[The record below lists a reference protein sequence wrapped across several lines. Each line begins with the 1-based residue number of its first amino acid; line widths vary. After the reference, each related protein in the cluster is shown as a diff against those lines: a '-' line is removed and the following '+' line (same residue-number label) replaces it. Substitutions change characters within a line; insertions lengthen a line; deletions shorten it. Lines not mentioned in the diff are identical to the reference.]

1 MPAAIIRIRHRNLKP
16 VRCPEIKGH
25 HRKISDL
32 LTGTFIIMSQT
43 DIIKSTGRR
52 KTAVARVHMKP
63 GTGQITINQEPMED
77 VFPTLAL
84 QNSLIQPL
92 QIANQPKSW
101 DLNVI
106 TNGGG
111 VTGQVGAVRL
121 AIARALLK
129 DNPEL
134 RAIFREEGLLTRD
147 ARKKERKKAG
157 QPGARK
163 RFQFSKR

>member
-1 MPAAIIRIRHRNLKP
+1 
-16 VRCPEIKGH
+16 
-25 HRKISDL
+25 
-32 LTGTFIIMSQT
+32 MSKT
-43 DIIKSTGRR
+43 AIIKSTGRR

-63 GTGQITINQEPMED
+63 GTGQITINHEPMED
-77 VFPTLAL
+77 VFPTVTL
-84 QNSLIQPL
+84 QNSLIHPL
-92 QIANQPKSW
+92 QVANQPKSW

-106 TNGGG
+106 THGGG

-134 RAIFREEGLLTRD
+134 RDSFREEGLLTRD

>member
-1 MPAAIIRIRHRNLKP
+1 
-16 VRCPEIKGH
+16 
-25 HRKISDL
+25 
-32 LTGTFIIMSQT
+32 MSKT
-43 DIIKSTGRR
+43 ESIKSTGRR
-52 KTAVARVHMKP
+52 KTAVARVNMKP
-63 GTGQITINQEPMED
+63 GTGQITINQEPMEE
-77 VFPTLAL
+77 VFPTVAL
-84 QNSLIQPL
+84 QNNLIQPL

-101 DLNVI
+101 DINV
-106 TNGGG
+106 TTHGGG

-129 DNPEL
+129 NDPEL
-134 RAIFREEGLLTRD
+134 RSTFREEGLLTRD

>member
-1 MPAAIIRIRHRNLKP
+1 
-16 VRCPEIKGH
+16 
-25 HRKISDL
+25 
-32 LTGTFIIMSQT
+32 
-43 DIIKSTGRR
+43 
-52 KTAVARVHMKP
+52 MKP
-63 GTGQITINQEPMED
+63 GTGKIIINHEPMED
-77 VFPTLAL
+77 VFPTVAL
-84 QNSLIQPL
+84 QNNLIYPL

-101 DLNVI
+101 DLSVT

-129 DNPEL
+129 NNPDL
-134 RAIFREEGLLTRD
+134 RATFREEGLLTRD

>member
-1 MPAAIIRIRHRNLKP
+1 
-16 VRCPEIKGH
+16 
-25 HRKISDL
+25 
-32 LTGTFIIMSQT
+32 MSKT
-43 DIIKSTGRR
+43 TSIKSTGRR
-52 KTAVARVHMKP
+52 KTAVARVHMTP
-63 GTGQITINQEPMED
+63 GTGQITINHEPMEE
-77 VFPTLAL
+77 VFPTVTL
-84 QNSLIQPL
+84 QNSLIHPL
-92 QIANQPKSW
+92 QVANQPKSW

-111 VTGQVGAVRL
+111 LTGQVGAVRL

-129 DNPEL
+129 NDPEL
-134 RAIFREEGLLTRD
+134 RSTFREEGLLTRD

>member
-1 MPAAIIRIRHRNLKP
+1 
-16 VRCPEIKGH
+16 
-25 HRKISDL
+25 
-32 LTGTFIIMSQT
+32 MSKT
-43 DIIKSTGRR
+43 ESIKSTGRR
-52 KTAVARVHMKP
+52 KTAVARVNMKP
-63 GTGQITINQEPMED
+63 GTGQITINQEPMEE
-77 VFPTLAL
+77 VFPTVAL
-84 QNSLIQPL
+84 QNNLIQPL

-101 DLNVI
+101 DISV
-106 TNGGG
+106 TTHGGG

-129 DNPEL
+129 NDPEL
-134 RAIFREEGLLTRD
+134 RSTFREEGLLTRD

>member
-1 MPAAIIRIRHRNLKP
+1 
-16 VRCPEIKGH
+16 
-25 HRKISDL
+25 
-32 LTGTFIIMSQT
+32 MSKT
-43 DIIKSTGRR
+43 ETIKSTGRR
-52 KTAVARVHMKP
+52 KTAVARVNMTP
-63 GTGQITINQEPMED
+63 GTGQITINNEPMED
-77 VFPTLAL
+77 VFPTVAL
-84 QNSLIQPL
+84 QNSLIHPL
-92 QIANQPKSW
+92 QVANQPKSW
-101 DLNVI
+101 DLNVT

-129 DNPEL
+129 NDPEL
-134 RAIFREEGLLTRD
+134 RATFREEGLLTRD

>member
-1 MPAAIIRIRHRNLKP
+1 
-16 VRCPEIKGH
+16 
-25 HRKISDL
+25 
-32 LTGTFIIMSQT
+32 MSKT
-43 DIIKSTGRR
+43 ESIKSTGRR
-52 KTAVARVHMKP
+52 KTAVARVNMKP
-63 GTGQITINQEPMED
+63 GTGQITINQEPMEE
-77 VFPTLAL
+77 VFPTVSL
-84 QNSLIQPL
+84 QNNLIQPL

-101 DLNVI
+101 DINV
-106 TNGGG
+106 TTHGGG

-129 DNPEL
+129 NDPEL
-134 RAIFREEGLLTRD
+134 RSTFREEGLLTRD